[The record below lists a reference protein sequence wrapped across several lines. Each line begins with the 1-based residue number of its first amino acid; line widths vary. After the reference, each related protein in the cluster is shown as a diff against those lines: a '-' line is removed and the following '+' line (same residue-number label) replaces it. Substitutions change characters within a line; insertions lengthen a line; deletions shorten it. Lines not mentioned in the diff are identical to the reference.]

1 MLERPPAIRNVATIE
16 LQHENG
22 RGAFG
27 TVMAL
32 VVDRDAEA
40 CRTAVRLLTEQDMD
54 ASGASTLADARTLV
68 AAKHYDLVVV
78 HHTLADGLDR
88 LQPDTA
94 TIVVGGGPPAEG
106 ADDQLPEPFSAEQL
120 SVSATRALRRRLER
134 ATGGESSNEPEDNR
148 LAEGVLDCL
157 TRAGRFRDEET
168 AEHVERV
175 SRTCALIGGELGLPT
190 DECGA
195 LRAASAMHDI
205 GKIGV
210 PEGVLRKSEKLTT
223 EERSLI
229 ERHAETGYQIMSGSS
244 DPVLDLAAT
253 IARTHHERP
262 DGKGYPQGLAA
273 DEIPLAGRI
282 TAVADAFDSLTHKR
296 SYRPALTE
304 DAAIEVMREGDGT
317 MFDSGVLAAF
327 QVVLPQIDRV
337 RALYPDPP
345 ATWAEPA
352 SADAEAGD
360 RPLRVLVVEDHSAVA
375 HGLVLL
381 MRREGMEIA
390 GMAGT
395 LGEAERLI
403 AQRDADVVVL
413 DADLQGD
420 STLGLI
426 PAARA
431 RGTRV
436 LLYTGR
442 ATHAPGRA
450 EEAPDGFASK
460 VGSPAE
466 LLAAIRDV
474 AAGGAPSDSRVQA
487 PAPTPPSEPLLT
499 PREREITALLALGHN
514 GEEIAIELFLSK
526 HTVRTHIRNAMTR
539 AEAKTRAHLIALAVE
554 SGEITLGAPSAA

>member
-1 MLERPPAIRNVATIE
+1 
-16 LQHENG
+16 
-22 RGAFG
+22 
-27 TVMAL
+27 MAL

-40 CRTAVRLLTEQDMD
+40 CSAAVRLLTEQDMD
-54 ASGASTLADARTLV
+54 ASGASTLKEARML
-68 AAKHYDLVVV
+68 AAATHYDLVVV
-78 HHTLADGLDR
+78 HHTLARGLGR

-94 TIVVGGGPPAEG
+94 TIVVGGGTPPEG
-106 ADDQLPEPFSAEQL
+106 VDDQLPEPFSAEQL
-120 SVSATRALRRRLER
+120 SVSATRALHRRLER
-134 ATGGESSNEPEDNR
+134 VTGEGLHESEAGEPGPAYNR

-190 DECGA
+190 DDCGA

-210 PEGVLRKSEKLTT
+210 PEGVLRKSGKLTT
-223 EERSLI
+223 EERGLI

-304 DAAIEVMREGDGT
+304 DAAIKVMREGDGT
-317 MFDSGVLAAF
+317 MFDSSVLAAF
-327 QVVLPQIDRV
+327 QVVLPQVYRV

-442 ATHAPGRA
+442 VAPAPGRA
-450 EEAPDGFASK
+450 EETPDGFASK

-466 LLAAIRDV
+466 LLAAIREV
-474 AAGGAPSDSRVQA
+474 AAGGAPSDSRVRPLA
-487 PAPTPPSEPLLT
+487 PVQPSEPLLT

-514 GEEIAIELFLSK
+514 GEEIAIELFLSR